1 MCESIINAL
10 PYPYLRLRHD
20 EKSSARVAVLGAGGF
35 RWRASVALAGSGLR
49 VPGPGLPVVFARLFA
64 RRQSCRACE
73 WLGFVLFGGL
83 CTPRSRA
90 PCCVLH
96 ELRVRTRA
104 VVRTPVVEITARGP
118 HTHARRR

>member
-20 EKSSARVAVLGAGGF
+20 EKSSARVAVLGAGG
-35 RWRASVALAGSGLR
+35 AR
-49 VPGPGLPVVFARLFA
+49 VRLPARRPVVFARLFA

-96 ELRVRTRA
+96 ELRVRSA
-104 VVRTPVVEITARGP
+104 V
-118 HTHARRR
+118 